1 MRACPRVQVTIASEW
16 LKKSGASFA
25 EQSSNGKPKQTQIIL
40 ETQLKITLS
49 YREEYNGKILLF
61 KVRRSSHAFLGRR
74 VKRFFRT
81 QKLTWNPAASCE
93 RAAIERENG
102 LNSEW

>member
-1 MRACPRVQVTIASEW
+1 MQVTIASEW

-61 KVRRSSHAFLGRR
+61 KAGEEIL
-74 VKRFFRT
+74 
-81 QKLTWNPAASCE
+81 SCLPWE
-93 RAAIERENG
+93 TG
-102 LNSEW
+102 